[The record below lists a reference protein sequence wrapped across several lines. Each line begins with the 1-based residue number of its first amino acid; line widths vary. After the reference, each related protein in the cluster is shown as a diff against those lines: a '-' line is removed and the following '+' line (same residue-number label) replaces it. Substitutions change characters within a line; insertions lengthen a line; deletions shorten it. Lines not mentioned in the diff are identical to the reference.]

1 MFNWIF
7 INNDNDKK
15 KKKNEEPEESRAA
28 ISIQDNS
35 NNHQI
40 TNKYTHISNPKTI
53 ENDSNDGNVTLL
65 ITFKGIWKT
74 DRPPS
79 TDQPK
84 EDMSVH
90 REITLPMSWKFN
102 GIFHSY
108 RMWCCVKLSHF
119 CSIGSHFFYSLYNLC

>member
-65 ITFKGIWKT
+65 ITFKEIMK
-74 DRPPS
+74 DRPTAINRP
-79 TDQPK
+79 TK
-84 EDMSVH
+84 RGYE
-90 REITLPMSWKFN
+90 
-102 GIFHSY
+102 
-108 RMWCCVKLSHF
+108 
-119 CSIGSHFFYSLYNLC
+119 CS